1 MSTRLTMLIA
11 ATAAS
16 PKPPA
21 VRLRIEAAT
30 AASAFLRRLG
40 MPFRRIVG
48 ESLAQALERGRNDP
62 EEPRLP
68 AVVIDEDEQTR
79 RLGEDGGPGRALD
92 AEAQSEDEGGRER
105 KIEDAARE
113 QRAHADDGKALAS
126 EQVVE
131 GEARAHDGRAD
142 EKNLGVATASGHDR
156 GRRAQDPEE
165 RLVKE

>member
-1 MSTRLTMLIA
+1 M
-11 ATAAS
+11 
-16 PKPPA
+16 
-21 VRLRIEAAT
+21 
-30 AASAFLRRLG
+30 
-40 MPFRRIVG
+40 G
-48 ESLAQALERGRNDP
+48 ESLRKRSSVGGILNLALTPAFILGQGFGIEGAAWAAVLSQAAGL
-62 EEPRLP
+62 L
-68 AVVIDEDEQTR
+68 I
-79 RLGEDGGPGRALD
+79 LD
-92 AEAQSEDEGGRER
+92 AEALSEDEGGRER

-142 EKNLGVATASGHDR
+142 EKNLGVAHGVGHDR

>member
-1 MSTRLTMLIA
+1 M
-11 ATAAS
+11 
-16 PKPPA
+16 
-21 VRLRIEAAT
+21 
-30 AASAFLRRLG
+30 
-40 MPFRRIVG
+40 
-48 ESLAQALERGRNDP
+48 
-62 EEPRLP
+62 
-68 AVVIDEDEQTR
+68 IDEDEQTR

-142 EKNLGVATASGHDR
+142 EKNLGVAHGVGHDR